1 MNEHLP
7 KEVVREKLPLLF
19 LNRSA
24 EVAMLAVLHDD
35 TYGLLSDKTVVVAHH
50 EMTVDLCHDLDLRH
64 RFKGRLLRQYTH
76 INLLDHVVLVCVQL
90 ARFI

>member
-24 EVAMLAVLHDD
+24 EVAMLTVLHDYA
-35 TYGLLSDKTVVVAHH
+35 YGLLSDKTVVVAHY
-50 EMTVDLCHDLDLRH
+50 EMTVDLGHDLDLRH
-64 RFKGRLLRQYTH
+64 CFEGRLLRQNTH
-76 INLLDHVVLVCVQL
+76 IDLFDHVVLV
-90 ARFI
+90 